1 MTALYEDFF
10 PYIQPDIAGAPEPI
24 MAMAVKNACI
34 EFCEKSLVLI
44 KDHDPVTISTGVID
58 YDLEP
63 PTGYIVVKIMNAWL
77 ENNKLTP
84 MTPSVVRE
92 AAVYNRSFSSY
103 VEALTTPQYYLQK
116 DERTVTVWGVPD
128 KDLVGGLTMRVA
140 LKPSRASTSV
150 DSVILEDHAESIA
163 QGAMFRLMV
172 TPGRPYSNP
181 QMAAA
186 YKSLFQSAINTA
198 RLTSEYGRLRTSQSV
213 TMRKI

>member
-1 MTALYEDFF
+1 MATSYEDFF
-10 PYIQPDIAGAPEPI
+10 PYIQPDIVGAPEPV

-44 KDHDPVTISTGVID
+44 RDHDPVTVATGIVD

-92 AAVYNRSFSSY
+92 AALYNRNFSSY
-103 VEALTTPQYYLQK
+103 VEAPTTPQYYLQK
-116 DERTVTVWGVPD
+116 DERTVTLWGVPGD
-128 KDLVGGLTMRVA
+128 DYFSGLTMRVA
-140 LKPSRASTSV
+140 LKPTRASTTV

-172 TPGRPYSNP
+172 SPGRPYSNP

-186 YKSLFQSAINTA
+186 YKTLFQSAINTA
-198 RLTSEYGRLRTSQSV
+198 RLTSEYGRLRASQSV